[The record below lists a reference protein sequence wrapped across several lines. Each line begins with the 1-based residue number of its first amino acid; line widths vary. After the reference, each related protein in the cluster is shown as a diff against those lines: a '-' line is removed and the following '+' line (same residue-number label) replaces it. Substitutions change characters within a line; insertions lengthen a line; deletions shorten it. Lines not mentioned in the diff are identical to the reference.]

1 MLPCA
6 VDLVNHRA
14 SNYSVCLYTLH
25 FTGDVFVGGSYIR
38 YLQLY
43 AKFCELFFPKGMA
56 HVPRSFE
63 EAFRRIR
70 AELVDHVF
78 VSWRLLNQLL
88 QEGLLTQ
95 RHLDELKVLCIL
107 HNSVAGVLLNGFD
120 FGNHSQHGSAE
131 LL

>member
-1 MLPCA
+1 
-6 VDLVNHRA
+6 
-14 SNYSVCLYTLH
+14 
-25 FTGDVFVGGSYIR
+25 
-38 YLQLY
+38 
-43 AKFCELFFPKGMA
+43 MA

-70 AELVDHVF
+70 VELVDHVF

-95 RHLDELKVLCIL
+95 RHVDELKVLCIL
-107 HNSVAGVLLNGFD
+107 HNSVADVLLNGFD

-131 LL
+131 LLQGRQAKSMGDPDIRTPVARKSLDRF